1 MTSHGLKR
9 PFWTTPRID
18 TALSLLGAVVASGLA
33 LRFGLPLPWLL
44 IAAACVLSGGIGYA
58 VAWERM
64 VGLYL
69 RVKAHRT
76 ELLERVRHRPLPQAD
91 LTVPWDLPPVAK
103 RPDNTKL
110 ADATAPIA
118 VSKTYTDALL
128 PPGATLQDGP
138 AAIPPEYAAAL
149 QRADDRCGCYYD
161 NSRPDGMDINPRCP
175 VHGDQPVEDLVVAD
189 PVPARFFTVREMR
202 PGDRFRYVTSTLE
215 IQHIAWPK
223 ELEPLDMA
231 LVAMEGLGAISL
243 TLPAAM
249 RWQMVRAVRPASV
262 RCLVCE
268 RVVEDASYDLALVSP
283 VVDALCQTCGKN
295 TAGEAM

>member
-1 MTSHGLKR
+1 MTSHKLKR
-9 PFWTTPRID
+9 AFWTYPRVE
-18 TALSLLGAVVASGLA
+18 AGLSLLGAAAASSLA

-76 ELLERVRHRPLPQAD
+76 ELLERVRYRPLPQAD
-91 LTVPWDLPPVAK
+91 LTVPWDLPPVTRAEVFPEETPVAK

-161 NSRPDGMDINPRCP
+161 NSRP
-175 VHGDQPVEDLVVAD
+175 D